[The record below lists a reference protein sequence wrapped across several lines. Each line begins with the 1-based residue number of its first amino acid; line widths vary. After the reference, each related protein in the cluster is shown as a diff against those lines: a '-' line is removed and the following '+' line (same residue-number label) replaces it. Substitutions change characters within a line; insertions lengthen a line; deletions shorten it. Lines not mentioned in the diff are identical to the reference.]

1 MEKQGTSSVFKRLFL
16 IFLGLVIVVYAVIAV
31 FFLRYVQQQRKIE
44 MTGHITRVSTSASVI
59 EQQIQAVTNVQVQL
73 VNDTRIK
80 RLSLGLYGDG
90 YERSQLILDLVA
102 SIQTTQ
108 SMNSMIHDIVLLFPG
123 ECVSLSARGGYQR
136 NEYDTAQFHAQ
147 SSSSTGQLSVADN
160 MLQMKVA
167 YPLKNS
173 VDENYIPDY
182 EVRIILSPQYLNGY
196 LESFRHEDL
205 EGAFWVFDNGQTR
218 MPLFTD
224 KSNELAMLMHW
235 DEEWSKAGKP
245 PSYTSQHMC
254 EDGEYLFITK
264 QLDMRS
270 LTLFAYQDTNAMA
283 WGLDSTLIHMAV
295 IIVGMGLMF
304 WLIIVWANSAV
315 NKPIRKIMEAF
326 EKVRIGDLDIRI
338 FHKSNDE
345 FAYIY
350 DSFNDTVEMI
360 DTLIDNVKEQKA
372 LLQNAEL
379 MQLQSQINP
388 HFLYNSFYNIK
399 FLAQNEE
406 CEQIETFVTALA
418 RYYRFINK
426 ETDMDVSL
434 AAEVGHMENYI
445 EIQQLRFGDKISV
458 EKAEL
463 PDHVKNMSVPKLI
476 LQPIIENAYNYGL
489 KDKLEGGLLRIE
501 YQQQEQWLDIVI
513 GDNGGAVTEEKL
525 QQLRRQINTF
535 EGDAANHAMTNIN
548 RRLQLSYGEEYGV
561 KLDINEAGGL
571 RVTLRLKISAV

>member
-16 IFLGLVIVVYAVIAV
+16 VFLGLVIVVYAVIAV

-44 MTGHITRVSTSASVI
+44 MTGQITRVSTSASVI
-59 EQQIQAVTNVQVQL
+59 EQQIRAVTNVQVQL
-73 VNDTRIK
+73 LNDTRVK

-90 YERSQLILDLVA
+90 YERSQLILDLVS

-108 SMNSMIHDIVLLFPG
+108 SMNSMIHDIILIFPG
-123 ECVSLSARGGYQR
+123 EHVSLSARDGYRR
-136 NEYDTAQFHAQ
+136 NEYDAAQFHAQ
-147 SSSSTGQLSVADN
+147 SSSSTGQLSVTRG
-160 MLQMKVA
+160 MLEMKVA

-182 EVRIILSPQYLNGY
+182 EVRIILSPQYLNDY
-196 LESFRHEDL
+196 LESFRHKDL

-218 MPLFTD
+218 KPLFTD
-224 KSNELAMLMHW
+224 KPSEIVMQNHW
-235 DEEWSKAGKP
+235 DEDWVNAGR
-245 PSYTSQHMC
+245 PSAHTSQHMC
-254 EDGEYLFITK
+254 EDGEYLFATK
-264 QLDMRS
+264 RLGEQS
-270 LTLFAYQDTNAMA
+270 LILFTYQDTDVIA

-295 IIVGMGLMF
+295 IIIGMGLMF
-304 WLIIVWANSAV
+304 WWIVVWANRAV

-326 EKVRIGDLDIRI
+326 EKVRSGDMEIRI

-345 FAYIY
+345 FGYIY

-360 DTLIDNVKEQKA
+360 DALIDNVKEQKE

-406 CEQIETFVTALA
+406 YEQIEAFVTALA

-426 ETDMDVSL
+426 ETNLDVSL

-463 PDHVKNMSVPKLI
+463 PENVKNMRVPKLV

-571 RVTLRLKISAV
+571 QVTLRLKISAV